1 MAHGDDYQALV
12 AQKRFLVDVERG
24 IQLANRE
31 IIHQR
36 ISEVTSKSF
45 LAMAVMVSRFRV
57 TYLEAA
63 QTLAA
68 DVKAAPQPQAI
79 GDLRAK
85 RETYEEAV
93 AAFEALRRAIEQGY
107 VDVKLDSSGAAGEI

>member
-1 MAHGDDYQALV
+1 MPHGDDYQALV

-36 ISEVTSKSF
+36 ISEVTSQSF
-45 LAMAVMVSRFRV
+45 LAMAVMVGRFRA

-63 QTLAA
+63 QTLATEA
-68 DVKAAPQPQAI
+68 KAVPSPQAI
-79 GDLRAK
+79 SDLRAK
-85 RETYEEAV
+85 REAYEEAA

-107 VDVKLDSSGAAGEI
+107 VDVQLDSSGAGAG

>member
-1 MAHGDDYQALV
+1 MVHGDDYQALV
-12 AQKRFLVDVERG
+12 EQKRFLVEVERG

-36 ISEVTSKSF
+36 ISEITNEPF
-45 LAMAVMVSRFRV
+45 LAMAVMVGRFRA

-68 DVKAAPQPQAI
+68 DIKAAPSLQAI
-79 GDLRAK
+79 TELREK
-85 RETYEEAV
+85 REAYEEAA

-107 VDVKLDSSGAAGEI
+107 VDVQLENQEAGAE